1 MTKGFIQFI
10 REKGVVGLAI
20 GFVLGGAVQKV
31 VTALVNDLINPLIG
45 LALGRAESLKS
56 LSLTVGSAQFMIG
69 DFVSVAIDFLILAFV
84 VYFGFRALG
93 LEKLDKPKS

>member
-20 GFVLGGAVQKV
+20 GFVLGGSVQKV
-31 VTALVNDLINPLIG
+31 VTALVNDLINPLVS
-45 LALGRAESLKS
+45 LALGRAEGLKS
-56 LSLTVGSAQFMIG
+56 ISLTIGSAKFMIG
-69 DFVSVAIDFLILAFV
+69 DFVSVVIDFLILSLV

-93 LEKLDKPKS
+93 LARLDKPKS

>member
-1 MTKGFIQFI
+1 MTKGFVRFI

-20 GFVLGGAVQKV
+20 GFVLGGSVQKV

-56 LSLTVGSAQFMIG
+56 ISFTIGSAQFMIG

-93 LEKLDKPKS
+93 LERLDKPKS